1 MKAANSRDPLTSR
14 LLDTARIQ
22 LAKSVDGASLAMFRI
37 CFGSVMVWHLLKYF
51 RSHSGV
57 TEIERVFG
65 SPTFHFTYP
74 GFEWVQ
80 PWSEPWL
87 TIHFAVVAVATGLVA
102 LGLFYRAACVT
113 LFLGYTYIFLLE
125 ATLYNNHYYLICLV
139 AFLLIFLPANRCW
152 SLDRLVSR
160 WLSKT
165 QKVPESAADSMIPFW
180 PIFLLRMQLFLMYF
194 YGGIAKINGDWL
206 TGEPLF
212 APGNTLHQF
221 ISSTIGL
228 PSVVQPI
235 HLCLFLAWAGL
246 FYDLSIGFLLLW
258 RKTRWIGLLATA
270 LFHLHN
276 HFIFPIG
283 IFPAMALSSTL
294 IFLDPDWPRQLVAWL
309 RRPSFT
315 WRTAPAPAKSKERSN
330 KRRSPARLSMGV
342 TMAVCLFTAWQS
354 TWPLRHLFIEG
365 DANWTEE
372 GQDFSWRMMLRA
384 KAAGHLTCRI
394 FDPVVNKI
402 DTQGRP
408 QINWEACPPET
419 ARAVHVAID
428 SNIFQWSHHPGL
440 TFTHE
445 PIFGRRLIYH
455 PSDDSAGREAAIAA
469 GTKEIQLQWQEVY
482 AREPIVE
489 VAISIPEAVALLRQK
504 FEQQATQAGMSA
516 DVRSEFV
523 AMLADLEQ
531 AAEASG
537 EKTPGMEPRQVQ
549 LVNALNQLN
558 NSPMAKLVRPVLR
571 RIEPFVLQGAP
582 ASGETLLV
590 VTDPQLTG
598 DSSADA
604 EQELLKLSDGKP
616 YIVWADFSRLR
627 PADWRRLPQSF
638 VTMEDRRL
646 NLVWNHFREIEPFQL
661 EKAAVRPWMIHQY
674 AQSVGHRWQAETGR
688 RAEVRVE
695 SYVMMN
701 YTVPQMLIDPQ
712 VDLTAV
718 PLRTFG
724 HNSWI
729 LPRNHRRLG
738 IAEGPVPT
746 SIRR

>member
-1 MKAANSRDPLTSR
+1 MKAANSHDPLTSR

-22 LAKSVDGASLAMFRI
+22 WAKSVDGSSLAVFRI
-37 CFGSVMVWHLLKYF
+37 CFGSVLVWHLLKYF
-51 RSHSGV
+51 RSVNGV

-65 SPTFHFTYP
+65 SPAFHFTYP
-74 GFEWVQ
+74 GFAWVQ

-87 TIHFAVVAVATGLVA
+87 SVHFAVVAVAAGLVA

-125 ATLYNNHYYLICLV
+125 ATLYNNHYYLICLI
-139 AFLLIFLPANRCW
+139 AFLMIFMPANRCW
-152 SLDRLVSR
+152 SLDRLVKR
-160 WLSKT
+160 WLSK
-165 QKVPESAADSMIPFW
+165 PENRTSVEAGSLIPFW
-180 PIFLLRMQLFLMYF
+180 PIFLLRTQLFLMYF
-194 YGGIAKINGDWL
+194 YGGIAKINADWL

-212 APGNTLHQF
+212 VPGNTLHQF

-258 RKTRWIGLLATA
+258 RKTRWLGLLATA

-294 IFLDPDWPRQLVAWL
+294 IFLDPDWPRQLFAWL
-309 RRPSFT
+309 RRPHFS
-315 WRTAPAPAKSKERSN
+315 WRSAPAQTQPKESSK
-330 KRRSPARLSMGV
+330 KRRPPARLSFGV
-342 TMAVCLFTAWQS
+342 TMAVCLFTVWQA

-394 FDPVVNKI
+394 FDPTVNMV
-402 DTQGRP
+402 DAEGRP
-408 QINWEACPPET
+408 QINWKACPPET

-428 SNIFQWSHHPGL
+428 SSLFQWSHHPGL

-455 PSDDSAGREAAIAA
+455 PTERLEGREAAIAA
-469 GTKEIQLQWQEVY
+469 GTQEIRSQWQEVY

-489 VAISIPEAVALLRQK
+489 EAISIPEAVALLRQK
-504 FEQQATQAGMSA
+504 FEQQADHAAMSSE
-516 DVRSEFV
+516 VRSDFV
-523 AMLADLEQ
+523 AMLTGLER
-531 AAEASG
+531 AAEASA
-537 EKTPGMEPRQVQ
+537 EKAPGMEPRQVQ

-582 ASGETLLV
+582 ASEELLLV
-590 VTDPQLTG
+590 VTDTHLTAEA
-598 DSSADA
+598 SSEA
-604 EQELLKLSDGKP
+604 ELLKLSDGKP

-627 PADWRRLPQSF
+627 PQDWRRLPQSF

-674 AQSVGHRWQAETGR
+674 AQSVGQRWHAETGR

-701 YTVPQMLIDPQ
+701 YTVPQLLIDPQ
-712 VDLTAV
+712 VDLTSV
-718 PLRTFG
+718 SLRTFG

-729 LPRNHRRLG
+729 LPRNHQRLG
-738 IAEGPVPT
+738 IAEGPVQT
-746 SIRR
+746 GIRR

>member
-1 MKAANSRDPLTSR
+1 MKATTSHDPLISR
-14 LLDTARIQ
+14 WFDTACVR
-22 LAKSVDGASLAMFRI
+22 LAASVDGASLAVFRI
-37 CFGSVMVWHLLKYF
+37 CFGSVLVWHLLKYF
-51 RSHSGV
+51 RSAHGV

-65 SPTFHFTYP
+65 SPAFHFTYP

-87 TIHFAVVAVATGLVA
+87 SLHFAVVAVAAGLVA

-125 ATLYNNHYYLICLV
+125 ATLYNNHYYLICLI
-139 AFLLIFLPANRCW
+139 AFLLIFMPANHCW
-152 SLDRLVSR
+152 SLDRLIHR
-160 WLSKT
+160 WRGK
-165 QKVPESAADSMIPFW
+165 QQHVPNHAQGDFIPFW
-180 PIFLLRMQLFLMYF
+180 PIFLLRAQLFLMYF
-194 YGGIAKINGDWL
+194 YGGIAKLNGDWL

-228 PSVVQPI
+228 PSALQPI
-235 HLCLFLAWAGL
+235 HLCLFLAWGGL

-258 RKTRWIGLLATA
+258 RKTRWIGLIATA

-283 IFPAMALSSTL
+283 IFPAMALSSTW
-294 IFLDPDWPRQLVAWL
+294 IFLDPDWPRQL
-309 RRPSFT
+309 FT
-315 WRTAPAPAKSKERSN
+315 WLARPRFAWPKTQPAQTPPKNSRP
-330 KRRSPARLSMGV
+330 PARLSFGV
-342 TMAVCLFTAWQS
+342 TMAVCLFTAWQA

-394 FDPVVNKI
+394 IDPKVNMV
-402 DTQGRP
+402 DADGRP
-408 QINWEACPPET
+408 QINWNACPPET
-419 ARAVHVAID
+419 ARAVYVAID
-428 SNIFQWSHHPGL
+428 SSLFQWSHHPGL

-455 PSDDSAGREAAIAA
+455 PTDRLDGREMAIEAGRQ
-469 GTKEIQLQWQEVY
+469 EIQSQWQKVY
-482 AREPIVE
+482 ARDPIVE

-504 FEQQATQAGMSA
+504 FEQKADQAGMSSE
-516 DVRSEFV
+516 VRTDFV
-523 AMLADLEQ
+523 AMLSDLEL
-531 AAEASG
+531 AAKASA
-537 EKTPGMEPRQVQ
+537 KPTPGKEPRQVQ
-549 LVNALNQLN
+549 LVNALHQLN
-558 NSPMAKLVRPVLR
+558 NSPMAKFVRPVLR

-582 ASGETLLV
+582 ASGEPLLV
-590 VTDPQLTG
+590 VTDTHLTR
-598 DSSADA
+598 DSS
-604 EQELLKLSDGKP
+604 EEMERELLKLSDGKP

-627 PADWRRLPQSF
+627 PQDWRQLPQSF

-674 AQSVGHRWQAETGR
+674 AQSVGKRWRAETGR

-701 YTVPQMLIDPQ
+701 YTAPQMLIDPR
-712 VDLTAV
+712 VDLTSV
-718 PLRTFG
+718 PLRNFR
-724 HNSWI
+724 HNTWI

-738 IAEGPVPT
+738 IAEAPMPGEM
-746 SIRR
+746 RR